1 MYPASATSHQPR
13 AILVEDEADLRA
25 EIRDLLKH
33 RWGNLSIVGE
43 ARDGFAAKDLVKS
56 LQPDILF
63 LDIKI
68 PGPNGLEVAAAVG
81 DLCHI
86 VFITAYDAYAIE
98 AFEQGAVDYVL
109 KPIQP
114 DRFAVTINRLQ
125 KITQYPANK
134 KIAPTPDTQRSTP
147 KSRHIKW
154 ITATNGNAFRL
165 VMIDEVIFFQADN
178 RYTRV
183 VLADSEVL
191 ISKTLKELLE
201 ELDPDQFWQIH
212 RSTIVNAMEISSIEP
227 DIASRLTVKLKN
239 RRDRLAVSDS
249 FMRKFRQM

>member
-1 MYPASATSHQPR
+1 MQPTSHQPR

-25 EIRDLLKH
+25 EIRDLLKQT
-33 RWGNLSIVGE
+33 WGNLCIVGE
-43 ARDGFAAKDLVKS
+43 ARDGFEAKDLVTA

-63 LDIKI
+63 LDIQI

-86 VFITAYDAYAIE
+86 VFITAYDAYAID
-98 AFEQGAVDYVL
+98 AFERGAIDYVL

-114 DRFAVTINRLQ
+114 DRFSVTINRLQ
-125 KITQYPANK
+125 KIIESPAK
-134 KIAPTPDTQRSTP
+134 TEIAQTPDTQWPAP
-147 KSRHIKW
+147 KARHIKW
-154 ITATNGNAFRL
+154 ITATSGNAFRL

-191 ISKTLKELLE
+191 ITKTLKELLD

-212 RSTIVNAMEISSIEP
+212 RSTIVNAMEIASIEP
-227 DIASRLTVKLKN
+227 DIAGRLTVKLRH
-239 RRDRLAVSDS
+239 RRERLAVSES